1 MQSNHLYAP
10 YFIIYLEIWCIND
23 DICLIM
29 QMGGKEG
36 PIAAKVLL
44 QVIDVLW
51 DSGSSWQLQQSKHCA
66 AWRSQSQKHGCERS
80 SMRQWRKPSVSEE
93 KRKAVTCS
101 HSLQWKWGAVNHDWG
116 DNRPEATIFEGP
128 PYTQGRRPPRNLDL
142 IHCQVAA
149 AAAELFVWCTLRL
162 PFLLLLPKG
171 ISCGMVDQSFT
182 IARVPLPNQSTCVS
196 QICKRLTTSLPS
208 RGWLRV
214 SLYCKSF
221 SLSLA
226 GFGIIDHWPLWWT
239 VRSEVRSNWPEDHHL

>member
-1 MQSNHLYAP
+1 MSCGTLEAADSYSKANIVRLGVLRGKNSGVRGVRWGNGESLQ
-10 YFIIYLEIWCIND
+10 YLRP
-23 DICLIM
+23 
-29 QMGGKEG
+29 Q
-36 PIAAKVLL
+36 
-44 QVIDVLW
+44 
-51 DSGSSWQLQQSKHCA
+51 
-66 AWRSQSQKHGCERS
+66 
-80 SMRQWRKPSVSEE
+80 

-171 ISCGMVDQSFT
+171 ISLSLSGKVCARVLERRTRRESPGCGMADQSFT

-196 QICKRLTTSLPS
+196 QICKRITTGLPS

-239 VRSEVRSNWPEDHHL
+239 VRREVRSNWPEDHHL